1 MLYGKIYLDKDKGGQ
16 EMLAFAALAVKGAE
30 ESRAFSVD
38 HIAISPEARAALL
51 ARINRSDRVVSRY
64 SGDFE
69 LYGDDDSWE
78 HGSFRFVAH
87 DERDGVRYRTLRD
100 SDPLLLMLSKG
111 GCRRAVLDYMVPCE
125 NETLKRLDLTE
136 RLDEG
141 ELWAR
146 HFAAMRA
153 RGEEPAADTDTIRRT
168 PTAFLTD
175 AQREVIR
182 REYDER
188 CEEVG
193 DYHMHKNTE
202 AATDLVVGELMK
214 LYRKSGPD
222 ISAIVGLAAPVRG
235 ALTFGEALEMI
246 EEEFP
251 VRKEHMH
258 AYSIFVDR
266 TYDGYNFFFIELRDD
281 GEDED
286 GLFLSDGGSAC
297 HSFEE
302 VEEAE
307 WKSLCREHGF
317 TFRRWRIRHS
327 FTGMEDLYAF
337 IEFLDLIADTYD
349 PIEDEDEEE

>member
-1 MLYGKIYLDKDKGGQ
+1 MLYGKIYLDKDEGGQ
-16 EMLAFAALAVKGAE
+16 DMLVFAALAAEGAE
-30 ESRAFSVD
+30 ASRALSVD
-38 HIAISPEARAALL
+38 YTAISPEAKTLLL
-51 ARINRSDRVVSRY
+51 ARINRSDRVLSRY

-69 LYGDDDSWE
+69 FYSEEDSWD
-78 HGSFRFVAH
+78 HGYYRFVAH
-87 DERDGVRYRTLRD
+87 DEVDGVRYRTLRD
-100 SDPLLLMLSKG
+100 GDPFLLILLKG

-125 NETLKRLDLTE
+125 NETLKRLDLKG

-168 PTAFLTD
+168 PTAFLTT

-182 REYDER
+182 REYEEK
-188 CEEVG
+188 CEEIG
-193 DYHMHKNTE
+193 EYHLHKNTE
-202 AATDLVVGELMK
+202 EANDLIVGELMR
-214 LYRKSGPD
+214 LYMKCGPD
-222 ISAIVGLAAPVRG
+222 ISAIVGLTAPVRG
-235 ALTFGEALEMI
+235 RLTFTEALEMI
-246 EEEFP
+246 GKEFP

-266 TYDGYNFFFIELRDD
+266 TYNGYNFFLIELRDD
-281 GEDED
+281 DEDED

-302 VEEAE
+302 VEERDWRA
-307 WKSLCREHGF
+307 LCKAHGF
-317 TFRRWRIRHS
+317 SFRRWRIRHP

-337 IEFLDLIADTYD
+337 IEFLGLIADTYD